1 MRQITISVE
10 KGEIV
15 YREYHLSSSASSC
28 QCGCGMVETS
38 WEAYCPLIDHPSF
51 DAESMDAVT
60 QKIDTFYSEKEHASV

>member
-10 KGEIV
+10 KREIV
-15 YREYHLSSSASSC
+15 YREYYLTFSANSC

-60 QKIDTFYSEKEHASV
+60 QKIDTFYLETEHASV